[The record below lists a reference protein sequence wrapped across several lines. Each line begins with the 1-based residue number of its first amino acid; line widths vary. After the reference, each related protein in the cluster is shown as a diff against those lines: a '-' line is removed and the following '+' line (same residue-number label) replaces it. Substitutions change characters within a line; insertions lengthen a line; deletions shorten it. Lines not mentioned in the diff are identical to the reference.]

1 MTLIPKTCFFTGHR
15 IIGNN
20 ELKAVKR
27 LLNEELLNAVNSG
40 FTHFITGGAV
50 GFDTL
55 AAEQIISMRTDY
67 DMIRLILYLPCTDQS
82 ENWTESEKERFERI
96 LSEADEI
103 YYVSREP
110 YKKGCMKK
118 RNYAMATASDMCIAY
133 LKKSSSGTAQ
143 AVKMARDKGIAVI
156 NIAEKLFDY
165 ALDEM

>member
-1 MTLIPKTCFFTGHR
+1 MTLLPKTCFFTGHR
-15 IIGNN
+15 IIGSD
-20 ELKAVKR
+20 ELKRIKS

-55 AAEQIISMRTDY
+55 AAEQIISMREDY
-67 DMIRLILYLPCTDQS
+67 DKIRLILYLPCTDQS
-82 ENWTESEKERFERI
+82 ENWNENDKERFEHI

-118 RNYAMATASDMCIAY
+118 RNYAMAAASDMCIAY
-133 LKKSSSGTAQ
+133 LKKSPSGTAQ
-143 AVKMARDKGIAVI
+143 TVKMARDRGIDVV
-156 NIAEKLFDY
+156 NIAEKPFN
-165 ALDEM
+165 